1 MASRAYKLEEFVEI
15 VNSWGLRDV
24 MLPFL
29 LVFVIFFALLAKT
42 RIFGED
48 KKKYNLVIALV
59 IALLVVIP
67 HVLDRYPDN
76 FNPVD
81 IMNEALPNLSIVIV
95 AALGALLII
104 GSFGGQV
111 TTRPAYLTGGV
122 IVIAAVI
129 YTIFVYP
136 SLSPLLLAI
145 AIIFVITTAFS
156 GQPKEDKLNYVQA
169 TISIGAFC
177 VVLYFFGIARGWFQ
191 GLPQWLEDP
200 LYQGVIITVIII
212 GTLVGYVASS
222 EKSK

>member
-1 MASRAYKLEEFVEI
+1 MVSRAYNLEEFVGI

-29 LVFVIFFALLAKT
+29 LVFVVFFAILAKT
-42 RIFGED
+42 RILGED
-48 KKKYNLVIALV
+48 KKKYNLILALV

-67 HVLDRYPDN
+67 HVINKYPPN
-76 FNPVD
+76 FDPVD
-81 IMNEALPNLSIVIV
+81 IMNEALPNISIVIV
-95 AALGALLII
+95 AAVGALLII

-122 IVIAAVI
+122 IVIGAVI

-136 SLSPLLLAI
+136 TLSPLLLAI
-145 AIIFVITTAFS
+145 AIIFVIATAFS
-156 GQPKEDKLNYVQA
+156 GPPKEEKLNYVQA
-169 TISIGAFC
+169 AISIGAFV

-191 GLPQWLEDP
+191 ELPQWLEDP
-200 LYQGVIITVIII
+200 LYQGVIVSVIII
-212 GTLVGYVASS
+212 GVLVGYIASS

>member
-1 MASRAYKLEEFVEI
+1 MPSRAYNLEEFVEI
-15 VNSWGLRDV
+15 INSWGLRDV
-24 MLPFL
+24 ILPFL
-29 LVFVIFFALLAKT
+29 LVFVVFFAILAKT

-48 KKKYNLVIALV
+48 KKKYNLAVALV
-59 IALLVVIP
+59 VALLVVIP
-67 HVLDRYPDN
+67 HAIDKYPAN
-76 FNPVD
+76 FDPVD
-81 IMNEALPNLSIVIV
+81 IMNEALPNISIVII
-95 AALGALLII
+95 AAIGALLVI
-104 GSFGGQV
+104 GAFGGQV

-156 GQPKEDKLNYVQA
+156 SPAEDKFNYVQA
-169 TISIGAFC
+169 TISVGAFC
-177 VVLYFFGIARGWFQ
+177 VVLYFFGIAQGWF
-191 GLPQWLEDP
+191 GELPNWLNDP
-200 LYQGVIITVIII
+200 LYQGVIIIVIII